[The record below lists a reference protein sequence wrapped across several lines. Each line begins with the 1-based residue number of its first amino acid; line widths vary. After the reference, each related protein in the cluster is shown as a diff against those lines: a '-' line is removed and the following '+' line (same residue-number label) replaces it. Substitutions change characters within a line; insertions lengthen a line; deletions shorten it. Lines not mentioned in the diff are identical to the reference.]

1 MFGIAVFGCGYV
13 GLVSASCFASMG
25 HNVCAYD
32 SDLTKIR
39 LLEQREVPLYEPG
52 LAQLIRTQQAE
63 GRLRFTDRPE
73 VALEGAQIVFIAVGT
88 PTGPTG
94 EADLTYVRQAAR
106 EIAGCAR
113 GPLLVVNKSTV
124 PVETADSV
132 ERIIT
137 GNGAR

>member
-1 MFGIAVFGCGYV
+1 MYNVAVFGCGYV
-13 GLVSASCFASMG
+13 GLVTAACLA
-25 HNVCAYD
+25 HLRNDVRCYD
-32 SDLTKIR
+32 TDATKIAA
-39 LLEQREVPLYEPG
+39 LQKSEIPFHEPG
-52 LAQLIRTQQAE
+52 LAALVCAQQVE
-63 GRLRFTDRPE
+63 GRLSFTHSAQR
-73 VALEGAQIVFIAVGT
+73 ALEHADVVFIAVGT

-106 EIAGCAR
+106 EIADCAS
-113 GPLLVVNKSTV
+113 GSLIVVNKSTV